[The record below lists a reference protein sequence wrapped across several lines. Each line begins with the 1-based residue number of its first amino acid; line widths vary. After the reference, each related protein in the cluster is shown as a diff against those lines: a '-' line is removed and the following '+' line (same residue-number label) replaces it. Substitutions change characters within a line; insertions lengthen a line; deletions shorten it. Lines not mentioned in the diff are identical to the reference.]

1 VSDVVFQNVTKQF
14 DDVRVIPSLNLAID
28 SGGFTVLLGPSGCG
42 KSTLLRMVA
51 GLEDATDGD
60 ILIGSR
66 RVNDLRASERNIAM
80 VFQSY
85 GLYPH
90 LTVADNLGF
99 PLRVARMPRDLIAR
113 KVEEVAAKLGL
124 TQYLARKPKQLS
136 GGQRQRVALGRAMVR
151 DPQVFLFDEPLSNLD
166 ASMREEMRSEL
177 IAFHRALG
185 KTMIYVTHDQVEA
198 MTMAQRIVVMRQGVI
213 QQAGTPREIYKQPEN
228 TFVAKFIGS
237 PPMNLLPVEAFGGQL
252 DFAAK
257 GPTSS
262 AALIGC
268 RPEDIGLAPP
278 SEPHYALPAHIA
290 SLQPLGAA
298 LLIECALAHSAA
310 RVSVLAP
317 WREGDLQIGQA
328 QMLYLP
334 RANCLLFDSEHG
346 RLKRQ
351 NPAG

>member
-1 VSDVVFQNVTKQF
+1 MSDVVFRNVAKQF
-14 DDVRVIPSLNLAID
+14 DDVQVIPSLSLSID
-28 SGGFTVLLGPSGCG
+28 SGSFTVLLGPSGCG

-51 GLEDATDGD
+51 GLEDVTEGD
-60 ILIGSR
+60 ILIGGR

-90 LTVADNLGF
+90 LTVAGNLGF
-99 PLRVARMPRDLIAR
+99 PLQVARMPRELIQR

-124 TQYLARKPKQLS
+124 TPYLARKPKQLS

-177 IAFHRALG
+177 IAFHRTLG

-237 PPMNLLPVEAFGGQL
+237 PPMNLLPAAVFGAQR
-252 DFAAK
+252 DMTAK
-257 GPTSS
+257 DHAVS
-262 AALIGC
+262 AALVGC
-268 RPEDIGLAPP
+268 RPEDISLTPP
-278 SEPHYALPAHIA
+278 SEPHYVLPARIA

-298 LLIECALAHSAA
+298 LLIECALKHADA
-310 RVSVLAP
+310 RVSILAP
-317 WREGDLQIGQA
+317 WRDGDLQNGQA

-334 RANCLLFDSEHG
+334 RASCLLFDTEQG
-346 RLKRQ
+346 RLRR
-351 NPAG
+351 

>member
-1 VSDVVFQNVTKQF
+1 MSDVVFRNVTKQF
-14 DDVRVIPSLNLAID
+14 DDVQVIPSLNLAID
-28 SGGFTVLLGPSGCG
+28 SGSFTVLLGPSGCG

-60 ILIGSR
+60 ILIGGK

-90 LTVADNLGF
+90 LSVAGNLGF
-99 PLRVARMPRDLIAR
+99 PLQVARLPRETIKR

-124 TQYLARKPKQLS
+124 TPYLARKPKQLS

-177 IAFHRALG
+177 IAFHRALA

-237 PPMNLLPVEAFGGQL
+237 PPMNLLPAAAFGVQL
-252 DFAAK
+252 GAAVK
-257 GPTSS
+257 SHIAPT
-262 AALIGC
+262 ALVGC
-268 RPEDIGLAPP
+268 RPEDIGLMPP
-278 SEPHYALPAHIA
+278 SEPHYALPARIA

-298 LLIECALAHSAA
+298 LLIECELESVAA

-317 WREGDLQIGQA
+317 WREGDLQIGHA
-328 QMLYLP
+328 QMLHLP
-334 RANCLLFDSEHG
+334 KASCLLFDGEQG
-346 RLKRQ
+346 RRLR
-351 NPAG
+351 G

>member
-1 VSDVVFQNVTKQF
+1 VSDVVFQSVTKQF
-14 DDVRVIPSLNLAID
+14 DDVQVIPSLNLAID
-28 SGGFTVLLGPSGCG
+28 SGSFTVLLGPSGCG

-60 ILIGSR
+60 ILIGGR

-99 PLRVARMPRDLIAR
+99 PLKVARLPRDLIKR

-124 TQYLARKPKQLS
+124 TPYLARKPKQLS

-198 MTMAQRIVVMRQGVI
+198 MTMAQRIVIMRQGVI

-237 PPMNLLPVEAFGGQL
+237 PPMNLLPVETFGAQFDQVPG
-252 DFAAK
+252 D
-257 GPTSS
+257 S

-268 RPEDIGLAPP
+268 RPEDVSLTQP
-278 SEPHYALPAHIA
+278 SEAHYALPARIA

-298 LLIECALAHSAA
+298 LLIECILEPAA
-310 RVSVLAP
+310 VRVSVLAP

-328 QMLYLP
+328 QTLYLP
-334 RANCLLFDSEHG
+334 RANCLWFDAAHG
-346 RLKRQ
+346 RRLQ
-351 NPAG
+351 V

>member
-14 DDVRVIPSLNLAID
+14 DDVQVIPSLSLKID
-28 SGGFTVLLGPSGCG
+28 SGSFTVLLGPSGCG
-42 KSTLLRMVA
+42 KSTLLRMGA
-51 GLEDATDGD
+51 GLEDATEGD
-60 ILIGSR
+60 ILIGGQ

-99 PLRVARMPRDLIAR
+99 PLRVARMPRESVKR
-113 KVEEVAAKLGL
+113 KVEAVAAKLGL
-124 TQYLARKPKQLS
+124 TPYLARKPKQLS

-185 KTMIYVTHDQVEA
+185 KTIIYVTHDQVEA
-198 MTMAQRIVVMRQGVI
+198 MTMAQRIVVMRQGLI
-213 QQAGTPREIYKQPEN
+213 QQAGTPREIYKQPDN

-237 PPMNLLPVEAFGGQL
+237 PPMNLLPVEVFGAQL
-252 DFAAK
+252 DMAEKRQVA
-257 GPTSS
+257 SV
-262 AALIGC
+262 GC
-268 RPEDIGLAPP
+268 RPEDVRLTPP
-278 SEPHYALPAHIA
+278 PEPHYMLPARIA

-298 LLIECALAHSAA
+298 LLIECMLEHATV
-310 RVSVLAP
+310 RVSILAP
-317 WREGDLQIGQA
+317 WREGELQAGEA

-334 RANCLLFDSEHG
+334 RASCLLFDAAHD
-346 RLKRQ
+346 RLRS
-351 NPAG
+351 

>member
-1 VSDVVFQNVTKQF
+1 VSDVVFRNVTKQF
-14 DDVRVIPSLNLAID
+14 DDVQVIPALNLTID
-28 SGGFTVLLGPSGCG
+28 SGSFTVLLGPSGCG

-60 ILIGSR
+60 ILIGGK

-90 LTVADNLGF
+90 LSVTGNLGF
-99 PLRVARMPRDLIAR
+99 PLQVARLPRDMITR

-124 TQYLARKPKQLS
+124 TPYLARKPKQLS

-198 MTMAQRIVVMRQGVI
+198 MTMAQRIVVMRQGII

-237 PPMNLLPVEAFGGQL
+237 PPMNLLPVEVLITQRDVSAK
-252 DFAAK
+252 DHAA
-257 GPTSS
+257 S

-268 RPEDIGLAPP
+268 RPEDISLAPP
-278 SEPHYALPAHIA
+278 SEPHYVLPARIA

-298 LLIECALAHSAA
+298 LLIECALEQANT

-334 RANCLLFDSEHG
+334 RASCLLFDAAHG
-346 RLKRQ
+346 RVRR
-351 NPAG
+351 

>member
-1 VSDVVFQNVTKQF
+1 MSDVVFRNVTKQF
-14 DDVRVIPSLNLAID
+14 DDVQVIPSLDLSID
-28 SGGFTVLLGPSGCG
+28 SGSFTVLLGPSGCG

-51 GLEDATDGD
+51 GLEDATVGD
-60 ILIGSR
+60 ILIGGR

-90 LTVADNLGF
+90 LTVAGNLGF
-99 PLRVARMPRDLIAR
+99 PLQVARLSREQIQR

-124 TQYLARKPKQLS
+124 TPYLARKPKQLS

-177 IAFHRALG
+177 IAFHRTLG

-213 QQAGTPREIYKQPEN
+213 QQTGTPREIYKQPEN
-228 TFVAKFIGS
+228 AFVAKFIGS
-237 PPMNLLPVEAFGGQL
+237 PPMNLLPADLFGTQFDGTARGQ
-252 DFAAK
+252 AIH
-257 GPTSS
+257 
-262 AALIGC
+262 IGC
-268 RPEDIGLAPP
+268 RPEDISLVAP
-278 SEPHYALPAHIA
+278 SEPHHMLPARIA

-298 LLIECALAHSAA
+298 LLIECTLERAGA
-310 RVSVLAP
+310 RVSILAP
-317 WREGDLQIGQA
+317 WREDDLQIGQA
-328 QMLYLP
+328 RMLYLP
-334 RANCLLFDSEHG
+334 RASCLLFDADQG
-346 RLKRQ
+346 RLR
-351 NPAG
+351 A

>member
-14 DDVRVIPSLNLAID
+14 DDVQVIPSLDLAID
-28 SGGFTVLLGPSGCG
+28 SGSFTVLLGPSGCG

-51 GLEDATDGD
+51 GLEDATEGD
-60 ILIGSR
+60 ISIGGR

-90 LTVADNLGF
+90 LTVAGNLGF
-99 PLRVARMPRDLIAR
+99 PLQVARLPREEIKR

-124 TQYLARKPKQLS
+124 TPYLARKPKQLS

-237 PPMNLLPVEAFGGQL
+237 PPMNLLPVAAFGAQLGMAARGQ
-252 DFAAK
+252 AAHV
-257 GPTSS
+257 
-262 AALIGC
+262 GC
-268 RPEDIGLAPP
+268 RPEDIGLAPS
-278 SEPHYALPAHIA
+278 SEPHHVLQARIA

-298 LLIECALAHSAA
+298 LLIECALEHGAT
-310 RVSVLAP
+310 RVSILVP
-317 WREGDLQIGQA
+317 WREGGLQIGQS

-334 RANCLLFDSEHG
+334 RASCLLFDAEQG
-346 RLKRQ
+346 RLRS
-351 NPAG
+351 